1 MATINQLLKKLRKY
15 EIQIRKAIN
24 SHMQGD
30 FHSVFKGS
38 GLEFDD
44 VRPYQYGDDIR
55 TIHWNVTAKGHG
67 TFVKT
72 YKEEKEQ
79 TVFFI
84 LDVSASENIGIAGR
98 TKGDIGREICG
109 VLTLSAVKESSH
121 VGLICFSDIKEVY
134 LKPVKGHSQAYEIIN
149 ALATLKPKSLQTNLS
164 KAISFALNVIKRRS
178 VVMLISDFID
188 DGFYDN
194 LKALARRH
202 DLVVIHLSDK
212 LESRLPGLGI
222 IPVQDK
228 ESQRTLWLSTSTA
241 EFRKRIAES
250 HEQRKTELE
259 HFSRKHEINFI
270 SLDTDDDYVP
280 KLLRLFRVR
289 NRSLKTT

>member
-1 MATINQLLKKLRKY
+1 MRDLLKKLRKY

-55 TIHWNVTAKGHG
+55 TIHWNVSAKGHG

-72 YKEEKEQ
+72 YREEKEQ

-84 LDVSASENIGIAGR
+84 LDVSASEDIGVTGR
-98 TKGDIGREICG
+98 TKGDVGREICG

-121 VGLICFSDIKEVY
+121 VGLICFSDVREVY
-134 LKPVKGHSQAYEIIN
+134 LKPVKGHSQAYEIIK
-149 ALATLKPKSLQTNLS
+149 ALSNLKPRSLQTNLS
-164 KAISFALNVIKRRS
+164 KAISFALNIIKRRS

-188 DGFYDN
+188 EGYFDN

-202 DLVVIHLSDK
+202 DLVVIHLSDQ
-212 LESRLPGLGI
+212 LESNLPGLGI
-222 IPVQDK
+222 IPVLDK
-228 ESQRTLWLSTSTA
+228 ESGKTLWVNSSSA
-241 EFRKRIAES
+241 DFREKINES
-250 HEQRKTELE
+250 HIQRRDDLAR
-259 HFSRKHEINFI
+259 FSRKHEVNFI
-270 SLDTDDDYVP
+270 SLDTQEDYVP
-280 KLLRLFRVR
+280 KLLRLFKVR
-289 NRSLKTT
+289 NKMAKTT

>member
-228 ESQRTLWLSTSTA
+228 ESQRTLWLNTSTA